1 MNRENENGKKIHK
14 KKEDVNNI
22 PIKDI
27 KGIGSKIAAKF
38 EKKGIKTVEDLFYF
52 LPIRYEDRRDT
63 CNICD
68 VKEGEKVSVVGTVT
82 AYKSLFFRHSRRK
95 AFEAIVEDS
104 TGLLSIK
111 WFQWNRHYLKS
122 ICRKGN
128 LLLLSGEVKSFG
140 AQLQMIH
147 PDVTIID
154 DEDDVKSHKTIMPI
168 YSEIEGVKQG
178 VLRNIIKEAFES
190 FGGQIQ
196 SVVPESTE
204 RIYGLV
210 PLGEAFRGLHFPDD
224 GFSNIEYRFSNIERL
239 IFEEYFLFQ
248 AALLLKKRE
257 RKQGRGIRFK
267 TDGCLYRRFREG
279 LPFELTDAQKRVVG
293 EIEHDMALDEPM
305 NRLIQGD
312 VGCGKTI
319 CAVMASC
326 IAVDNE
332 CQVAFMA
339 PTEILAEQ
347 HYLSVHRFFDGLGV
361 SVAFLRGNMGKQRKD
376 ILRQI
381 REGRTSI
388 IIGTHALIQK
398 DVKFHRLGLVI
409 IDEQH
414 RFGVLQRK
422 MLKDRGKME
431 EGRVQG
437 VKESRGQGEETT
449 EAVEDFQI
457 ANRKSQFTTKFIPHT
472 LVMSATPIPRTLSMV
487 IYGDL
492 DVSVID
498 ELPKGR
504 QKIWTKVYLEQNR
517 PAVYRMMEDELKHG
531 KQVFIVYPLVDESD
545 KMELL
550 NAKDMAVH
558 LQKTAFPS
566 YKIGLIHGRMKPQ
579 EKERVMERFK
589 DGNIDILVCT
599 TVIEVGIDVPNATM
613 IVIEHAERF
622 GLSQL
627 HQLRGRVGRGAHA
640 SKCIL
645 ITSTKRTDIATK
657 RLKTM
662 EDTSDGFKIAEED
675 MKIRGPG
682 EMLGQRQSG
691 IPDFRVG
698 DVVKDID
705 IMIEARK
712 AAKEALDVIGNEGLA
727 IIKDKVNTRWK
738 SRIDLVDIS

>member
-224 GFSNIEYRFSNIERL
+224 GFSNIEYRISNIERL

>member
-224 GFSNIEYRFSNIERL
+224 GFSNIEYRISNIERL

-257 RKQGRGIRFK
+257 R
-267 TDGCLYRRFREG
+267 
-279 LPFELTDAQKRVVG
+279 
-293 EIEHDMALDEPM
+293 
-305 NRLIQGD
+305 
-312 VGCGKTI
+312 
-319 CAVMASC
+319 
-326 IAVDNE
+326 
-332 CQVAFMA
+332 
-339 PTEILAEQ
+339 
-347 HYLSVHRFFDGLGV
+347 
-361 SVAFLRGNMGKQRKD
+361 
-376 ILRQI
+376 
-381 REGRTSI
+381 
-388 IIGTHALIQK
+388 
-398 DVKFHRLGLVI
+398 
-409 IDEQH
+409 
-414 RFGVLQRK
+414 
-422 MLKDRGKME
+422 
-431 EGRVQG
+431 
-437 VKESRGQGEETT
+437 
-449 EAVEDFQI
+449 
-457 ANRKSQFTTKFIPHT
+457 NRKGHT
-472 LVMSATPIPRTLSMV
+472 
-487 IYGDL
+487 
-492 DVSVID
+492 
-498 ELPKGR
+498 
-504 QKIWTKVYLEQNR
+504 
-517 PAVYRMMEDELKHG
+517 
-531 KQVFIVYPLVDESD
+531 F
-545 KMELL
+545 
-550 NAKDMAVH
+550 
-558 LQKTAFPS
+558 
-566 YKIGLIHGRMKPQ
+566 
-579 EKERVMERFK
+579 
-589 DGNIDILVCT
+589 
-599 TVIEVGIDVPNATM
+599 
-613 IVIEHAERF
+613 
-622 GLSQL
+622 
-627 HQLRGRVGRGAHA
+627 
-640 SKCIL
+640 
-645 ITSTKRTDIATK
+645 
-657 RLKTM
+657 
-662 EDTSDGFKIAEED
+662 
-675 MKIRGPG
+675 
-682 EMLGQRQSG
+682 
-691 IPDFRVG
+691 
-698 DVVKDID
+698 
-705 IMIEARK
+705 
-712 AAKEALDVIGNEGLA
+712 
-727 IIKDKVNTRWK
+727 
-738 SRIDLVDIS
+738 